1 MLEWLREIT
10 PAGTATDLGQLGADL
25 GQLASCLLW
34 AAFFGIAVAAIYFV
48 TQRRGR
54 AETASFI
61 STLVLMTILLAMV
74 TLVIGHNLARAFGLV
89 GVLSIVRFRTIVDD
103 TRDTAFVI
111 FAVVIGMAV
120 GAKFYT
126 LAWVSLPVVGFVA
139 YGLSFWSRRSR
150 SSIPATL
157 IIKIAVGPDP
167 ESVVKPTLAKHLASF
182 RVTSVETAKQGATL
196 ELRYSAAL
204 RSDVSVVTL
213 ILELNR
219 VEGVQGV
226 EWTEPSGG

>member
-1 MLEWLREIT
+1 MPEWLREIV
-10 PAGTATDLGQLGADL
+10 PAGTAADLAQLGTDL

-34 AAFFGIAVAAIYFV
+34 SAFFGVAVAAIYFV

-54 AETASFI
+54 AETSSLI

-111 FAVVIGMAV
+111 FAVVIGMAA

-126 LAWVSLPVVGFVA
+126 LAGVSLPIIGLVA
-139 YGLSFWSRRSR
+139 YALNRWSRSCRSGMT
-150 SSIPATL
+150 SIL
-157 IIKIAVGPDP
+157 IVKIAISPDP
-167 ESVVKPTLAKHLASF
+167 ESVVKPTLAKHLNTF
-182 RVTSVETAKQGATL
+182 NLISVETAKQGATL
-196 ELRYSAAL
+196 ELRYLAKL
-204 RSDVSVVTL
+204 RAEVSVVAL

-226 EWTEPSGG
+226 EWKEPSDR